1 MVSNKLGEREG
12 EKCQVLISL
21 YLCSTHPDPFQ
32 KKKKNLLKRLKLE
45 EVGRTTSACCPQ
57 RCPGDAS
64 GAGPRPSLCPW
75 VRLSSRSFSS
85 EGRAGTPGR
94 VSAAAVASELYP

>member
-32 KKKKNLLKRLKLE
+32 KKKKKSFKKIKIGRSRQNDERLLPPALPGRRVRGGPAPVALSVGPFVLPQLLK
-45 EVGRTTSACCPQ
+45 
-57 RCPGDAS
+57 
-64 GAGPRPSLCPW
+64 
-75 VRLSSRSFSS
+75 
-85 EGRAGTPGR
+85 
-94 VSAAAVASELYP
+94 